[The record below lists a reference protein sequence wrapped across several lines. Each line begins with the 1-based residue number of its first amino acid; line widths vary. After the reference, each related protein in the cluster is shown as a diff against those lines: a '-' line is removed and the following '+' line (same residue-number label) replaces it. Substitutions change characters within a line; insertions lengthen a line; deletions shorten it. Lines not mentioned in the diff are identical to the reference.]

1 MHFHS
6 VSGVYCVARLPDSRC
21 ALQYFKQVSW
31 LAQINFGFSLCV
43 MLFYC
48 KFSQFQH
55 FYSLWS
61 SLKPLLN
68 IMNLPFMQFTM
79 PCCVCIIYHF
89 HCVCIAFFC
98 VCDCLLRFFLVFVCM
113 HTGLGGAHLMVFSD
127 FSAHSGSECVGTCVR
142 VCICVH
148 VALSAPACA
157 SCDWDSL
164 FSLFCCSLDALFVP
178 FSVWLYFPFARGFT
192 LFPKSKGSA
201 HFNCIECTYEM
212 PAA

>member
-6 VSGVYCVARLPDSRC
+6 VSGVYCVARLLDSLC

-142 VCICVH
+142 VCVCVH
-148 VALSAPACA
+148 VALSASACA
-157 SCDWDSL
+157 SCDWDSF

-178 FSVWLYFPFARGFT
+178 FPVWLYFPFARGFT

-201 HFNCIECTYEM
+201 HFSCIECTYEM